1 MTSLVNITNLTT
13 ATGMTSLV
21 NMTSIATNLVNSTTN
36 STTNSTIAGE
46 DPNLAAVMYL
56 LGYGGS
62 GGVNPWIVVGVV
74 VGVLLLAIGVFVVIH
89 FVRLKRWEHSYETTT
104 MLMGSASWA
113 LSAPPPLVPLPPRP
127 SMPLMPNSA
136 SVRGGSG
143 RSVKI

>member
-1 MTSLVNITNLTT
+1 MTNV
-13 ATGMTSLV
+13 V
-21 NMTSIATNLVNSTTN
+21 
-36 STTNSTIAGE
+36 
-46 DPNLAAVMYL
+46 AVSDAVAYFVQ
-56 LGYGGS
+56 YVGS
-62 GGVNPWIVVGVV
+62 SALNPWVV
-74 VGVLLLAIGVFVVIH
+74 VVVVVSVLLLAIGVFLTIH

>member
-1 MTSLVNITNLTT
+1 
-13 ATGMTSLV
+13 
-21 NMTSIATNLVNSTTN
+21 
-36 STTNSTIAGE
+36 
-46 DPNLAAVMYL
+46 MYL

-74 VGVLLLAIGVFVVIH
+74 VSVLLLAIGVFVTIH

-113 LSAPPPLVPLPPRP
+113 PPPLVPLPRRP

-136 SVRGGSG
+136 SVRNGGG
-143 RSVKI
+143 RNVKI